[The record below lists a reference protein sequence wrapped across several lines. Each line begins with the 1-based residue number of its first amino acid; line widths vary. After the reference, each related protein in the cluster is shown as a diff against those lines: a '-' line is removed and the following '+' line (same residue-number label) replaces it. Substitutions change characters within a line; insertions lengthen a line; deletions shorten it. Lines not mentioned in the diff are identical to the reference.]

1 MYVIIIIV
9 ILIILLLICR
19 KWIKQI
25 VMGNFESKKNRGSSD
40 IVRVTY
46 GPSVMTEEDILNS
59 RVKKL
64 NDDIT
69 KLEDRKS
76 QINNDITSL
85 EQRKVALDKEV
96 KETKAQK
103 DDLTKSISELED
115 KLYATAAKLNDH
127 HVSNEVMTDT
137 NAALSPQILKLI
149 SMAYSTLS
157 DLNASDAH
165 HSILEKFISV
175 LHNMGYELLPYSES
189 NKDLYIVNVTGEKC
203 TLRTAIRK
211 ISTSE
216 LVISGEINI

>member
-46 GPSVMTEEDILNS
+46 SPSVMTEDDILNS

-64 NDDIT
+64 TGEINS
-69 KLEDRKS
+69 LNDRKE
-76 QINNDITSL
+76 QINKDITSL
-85 EQRKVALDKEV
+85 ENRKADLENEV
-96 KETKAQK
+96 EEIQKQK
-103 DDLTKSISELED
+103 DVLTKSISELED

-175 LHNMGYELLPYSES
+175 LHNIGYELLPYSES

>member
-1 MYVIIIIV
+1 
-9 ILIILLLICR
+9 
-19 KWIKQI
+19 
-25 VMGNFESKKNRGSSD
+25 MGNFESKKNRGGSD

-46 GPSVMTEEDILNS
+46 SPSVMTEEDILNS

-69 KLEDRKS
+69 KLEARRE
-76 QINNDITSL
+76 QINKDITSL
-85 EQRKVALDKEV
+85 EQRKTDLENEV
-96 KETKAQK
+96 KETKKQK
-103 DDLTKSISELED
+103 DDLTKSISELEN

-127 HVSNEVMTDT
+127 HVSNEVMTET

-149 SMAYSTLS
+149 SIAYSTLS
-157 DLNASDAH
+157 DLNESEAH

-175 LHNMGYELLPYSES
+175 LHNLGYELLPYTES
-189 NKDLYIVNVTGEKC
+189 NKDLYIVNVIGEKC

-211 ISTSE
+211 ISTGE

>member
-1 MYVIIIIV
+1 
-9 ILIILLLICR
+9 
-19 KWIKQI
+19 
-25 VMGNFESKKNRGSSD
+25 MGNFESKKNRGSSD

-46 GPSVMTEEDILNS
+46 SPSVMTEDDILNS

-64 NDDIT
+64 TGEINS
-69 KLEDRKS
+69 LNDRKE
-76 QINNDITSL
+76 QINKDITSL
-85 EQRKVALDKEV
+85 ENRKADLENEV
-96 KETKAQK
+96 EEIKKQK
-103 DDLTKSISELED
+103 DVLTKSISELED

-175 LHNMGYELLPYSES
+175 LHNIGYELLPYSES